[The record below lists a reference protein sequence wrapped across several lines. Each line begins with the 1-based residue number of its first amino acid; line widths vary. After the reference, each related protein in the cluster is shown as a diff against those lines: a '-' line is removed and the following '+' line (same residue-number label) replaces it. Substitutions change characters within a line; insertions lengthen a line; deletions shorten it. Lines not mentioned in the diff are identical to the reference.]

1 MYYFVCNGFVHSSH
15 NRITYSVTVGSTGRT
30 VDKSQSDQF
39 QKRIL
44 EDGLYAS
51 AKQQDGNCMFHAIAS
66 QLCAQDC
73 TVTAGQVRHDVVEFI
88 RLLSSKPD
96 GVCF

>member
-1 MYYFVCNGFVHSSH
+1 MYYFVCNGFVHSS
-15 NRITYSVTVGSTGRT
+15 NNGISYSVTVGSTGRT

-39 QKRIL
+39 QKLIL

-51 AKQQDGNCMFHAIAS
+51 ATPQGGNCMFHAIAS
-66 QLCAQDC
+66 QLYAQDC
-73 TVTAGQVRHDVVEFI
+73 TVTAGQVPHHVVEFI